1 MEIDV
6 GAYIADLLYDHDVV
20 NLPGLGSFTGKYQP
34 ANIDHVQGKLYPP
47 AKELAFNANLVLDD
61 GVLVQYI
68 QRKHQLS
75 VEEAQRLVEDFVRK
89 VRETLNN
96 KEIVV
101 LPKIGR
107 LFRDYEGQLKFVAE
121 GANFNTDSF
130 GLPAVQFF
138 PVRRLADQAAPP
150 ANASVREEKTTP
162 APKTTWVQNFVDWFD
177 RHILY
182 FIGATALFIIFVIYW
197 FFVYKTP
204 DQDPVALEPNT
215 PEVPGERFN
224 ISPSQNDE
232 IGVTVPEEEQPAN
245 DQNSGVDTE
254 EPTAAPGQ
262 RSAVIQ
268 VGIFGNPDNVERLVQ
283 KIYQAGF
290 EPYTSKSG
298 NLTTVGVQ
306 FAYQTESDL
315 QRTLRDVQ
323 SKFESKAK
331 IIQR

>member
-1 MEIDV
+1 MEVDV
-6 GAYIADLLYDHDVV
+6 GAYIADLLYEHDVV

-34 ANIDHVQGKLYPP
+34 ANIDHVQGKLHPP
-47 AKELAFNANLVLDD
+47 AKELAFNSNLVLDD
-61 GVLVQYI
+61 GVLVQYV
-68 QRKHQLS
+68 QQKHQLS

-138 PVRRLADQAAPP
+138 PVRRLADQAASP
-150 ANASVREEKTTP
+150 ASAPVREEKTTT
-162 APKTTWVQNFVDWFD
+162 APTINWVQNLVDWFD

-182 FIGATALFIIFVIYW
+182 FIGATTLFIIFVIYW
-197 FFVYKTP
+197 FFVHKTP
-204 DQDPVALEPNT
+204 DQDPLVLDPNAA
-215 PEVPGERFN
+215 EVPSERFN
-224 ISPSQNDE
+224 TSPSQTDE
-232 IGVTVPEEEQPAN
+232 IGVTVPEEEQSAN
-245 DQNSGVDTE
+245 GRDTDVDTE
-254 EPTAAPGQ
+254 EPTVVPGQ

-283 KIYQAGF
+283 KIYEAGF
-290 EPYTSKSG
+290 EPYTDKSG
-298 NLTTVGVQ
+298 NLTRVGIQ
-306 FAYQTESDL
+306 FAYETESDL

-323 SKFESKAK
+323 AKFEPKAK
-331 IIQR
+331 IIER

>member
-1 MEIDV
+1 M
-6 GAYIADLLYDHDVV
+6 
-20 NLPGLGSFTGKYQP
+20 
-34 ANIDHVQGKLYPP
+34 
-47 AKELAFNANLVLDD
+47 
-61 GVLVQYI
+61 
-68 QRKHQLS
+68 
-75 VEEAQRLVEDFVRK
+75 EDFVRK

-101 LPKIGR
+101 LPKTGR

-138 PVRRLADQAAPP
+138 PVRRLADPVASPVSAPVREDKTTAAP
-150 ANASVREEKTTP
+150 TTN
-162 APKTTWVQNFVDWFD
+162 WVQNLVDWFD

-182 FIGATALFIIFVIYW
+182 FIGATTLFIIFVIYW
-197 FFVYKTP
+197 FFVHKTS
-204 DQDPVALEPNT
+204 DQDPMVLEPNT
-215 PEVPGERFN
+215 PEVPTERFN

-232 IGVTVPEEEQPAN
+232 IGVTVPGGEQPAN
-245 DQNSGVDTE
+245 RQEPEVDTE
-254 EPTAAPGQ
+254 EPTVAPGQ

-268 VGIFGNPDNVERLVQ
+268 VGIFGNSDNVERLVQ

-306 FAYQTESDL
+306 FAYETESDL

-323 SKFESKAK
+323 SKFEPKAK